1 MDLRGKTMSKSSSK
15 EGKIERAV
23 KMLPKS
29 SLVMRVMPK
38 SQGEWAGILSEL
50 DEKKVDDLLMLLEQE
65 GHVFVGGRD
74 EHEWQEGID
83 KAEYIERLEDLRISM
98 ERVTDNPSGDA

>member
-1 MDLRGKTMSKSSSK
+1 
-15 EGKIERAV
+15 
-23 KMLPKS
+23 
-29 SLVMRVMPK
+29 
-38 SQGEWAGILSEL
+38 
-50 DEKKVDDLLMLLEQE
+50 MLLEQE